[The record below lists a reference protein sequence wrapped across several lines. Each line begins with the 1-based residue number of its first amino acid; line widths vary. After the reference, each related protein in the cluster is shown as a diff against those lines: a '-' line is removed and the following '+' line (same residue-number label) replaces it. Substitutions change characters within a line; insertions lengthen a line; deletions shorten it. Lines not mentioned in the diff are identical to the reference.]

1 MKEIALT
8 ILIAVALESPAQAQ
22 TVPSMPTLS
31 YPEQGV
37 FCGFMTMCTPKAV
50 APADRAVSQEKE

>member
-8 ILIAVALESPAQAQ
+8 ILIAVALQSPAQAQ

-50 APADRAVSQEKE
+50 APTKRR